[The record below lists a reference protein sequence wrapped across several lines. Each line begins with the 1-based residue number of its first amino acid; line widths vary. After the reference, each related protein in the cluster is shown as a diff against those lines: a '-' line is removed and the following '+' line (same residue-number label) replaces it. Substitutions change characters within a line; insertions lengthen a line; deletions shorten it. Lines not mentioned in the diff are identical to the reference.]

1 MAPTPFEH
9 LTSHLRREGL
19 PMRFK
24 LLMVLAGFSVA
35 ITSVFTAVFIALK
48 MWFD

>member
-1 MAPTPFEH
+1 MPHFETP
-9 LTSHLRREGL
+9 
-19 PMRFK
+19 PMPLQMLFK

-35 ITSVFTAVFIALK
+35 ITSVFTAVFIALR